1 MECFGSI
8 VSGSS
13 AAGRSIAVFDRL
25 SVRVHLCGAGKVT
38 IVLLRDPLGCV
49 VLISLYRLIH
59 RYPARL
65 RELSR
70 EISSKL
76 SKILLKLLQA
86 LTREYVPPAK
96 YVKPVQ
102 DATVRMIDHTNE
114 VAEIK
119 EIYSKLLKYSTSAEP
134 AATGRQLTDTA
145 RTESMD
151 DTPTIIYNSLCRLHN
166 NSYIRLVID
175 LENACK
181 A

>member
-1 MECFGSI
+1 ML
-8 VSGSS
+8 
-13 AAGRSIAVFDRL
+13 DRL
-25 SVRVHLCGAGKVT
+25 SLRVYLGGAGKVA
-38 IVLLRDPLGCV
+38 IPGVVILRGAIDCV
-49 VLISLYRLIH
+49 ILISMCCLIH

-76 SKILLKLLQA
+76 SKILLKLLLA
-86 LTREYVPPAK
+86 LTREYVPPPK

-102 DATVRMIDHTNE
+102 DATARMIDHTNE

-134 AATGRQLTDTA
+134 AATGRQVTDTP
-145 RTESMD
+145 RIESTD